1 MFYTWSP
8 GRSSIH
14 SPHSVVRS
22 PQSTVYIFFYWQ
34 TPNRFLGN
42 VSKMAAVSLLRLAES
57 LLLKTVS
64 TYISFWVF
72 ITQAIN
78 YYITFIAL
86 GCNQTIRAY
95 YLACCSNARELC
107 ILIAYNLGLK
117 AKLPLI
123 YFEWK
128 QKTFNF
134 KPWQRNIQI
143 PTYHLE
149 PFI

>member
-1 MFYTWSP
+1 
-8 GRSSIH
+8 
-14 SPHSVVRS
+14 
-22 PQSTVYIFFYWQ
+22 
-34 TPNRFLGN
+34 
-42 VSKMAAVSLLRLAES
+42 MAAVSLLRLAES

-64 TYISFWVF
+64 TYLSFWVF

-95 YLACCSNARELC
+95 YLACCSTARELC

-143 PTYHLE
+143 HTYHLE
-149 PFI
+149 PFIYHLRKGFSWLRIKYPANKSEMPSRYVAPQRVGFSAPF